1 MPSFSRKYRLTTIP
15 SSNAI
20 GKWFGVK
27 FQDEGYV
34 TKVEYDRAKTLCI
47 EVRAGKKR
55 AETPDAKHEET
66 GAGDGAEIPF

>member
-27 FQDEGYV
+27 FQDEGWV
-34 TKVEYDRAKTLCI
+34 TKAEYDRAKTLYI
-47 EVRAGKKR
+47 EVKEGKKR
-55 AETPDAKHEET
+55 AETPDARHEES
-66 GAGDGAEIPF
+66 GSGEGSEIPF